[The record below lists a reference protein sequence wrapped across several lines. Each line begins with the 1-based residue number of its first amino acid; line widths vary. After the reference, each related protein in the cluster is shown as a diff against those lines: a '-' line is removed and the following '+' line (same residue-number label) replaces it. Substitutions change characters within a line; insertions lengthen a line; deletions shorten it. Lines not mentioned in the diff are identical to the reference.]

1 MRQSFYFEG
10 QLTKRT
16 NARRDRTRPFVYLP
30 FTVPPGT
37 VRLEVSYHFEHPLR
51 DEFAGGGGNALDLG
65 IFDPRGTDFLTAGF
79 RGWSGRARWNF
90 YITPTSAT
98 PGYLPGPLTPGRWN
112 VCLGVAEL
120 EDPSCRYWLNV
131 DLDMLTDDQQPPDE
145 EFSLRPAAAPAEGG
159 DPQPVRGAGD
169 GPPDP
174 PQAGRWY
181 RGDLHSHTVHSDG
194 LNTIPELAAYAR
206 QRGLDFLAITDH
218 NTCSHHA
225 EMALLDDPGPPAG
238 RAGILL
244 VPGEEVTTYGG
255 HGNVWGLHE
264 WLDFRCHDDDALRR
278 VIEYARAKGVLFSIN
293 HPKSIGPPWESPA
306 VRAPCM
312 EVWQA
317 VWRWYNWESLDAW
330 ETALAEGERVVGVGG
345 SDCHSVPPA
354 RPTHPHGPGEPT
366 TWVYVIGPLSEK
378 AVLEAIGRG
387 HVFISEDPGGPF
399 LTLSAD
405 IDGDGR
411 FEHMMGD
418 TLEVPEGSRVTIRVQ
433 YRGLAGKRL
442 RLLRGREVM
451 EEAALET
458 EEVTRD
464 LPLVVSEPG
473 YLRAEVKGFR
483 GRPERGEV
491 VHAMTNP
498 LYLRPVP
505 A

>member
-1 MRQSFYFEG
+1 
-10 QLTKRT
+10 
-16 NARRDRTRPFVYLP
+16 
-30 FTVPPGT
+30 
-37 VRLEVSYHFEHPLR
+37 
-51 DEFAGGGGNALDLG
+51 
-65 IFDPRGTDFLTAGF
+65 
-79 RGWSGRARWNF
+79 
-90 YITPTSAT
+90 
-98 PGYLPGPLTPGRWN
+98 
-112 VCLGVAEL
+112 
-120 EDPSCRYWLNV
+120 
-131 DLDMLTDDQQPPDE
+131 
-145 EFSLRPAAAPAEGG
+145 
-159 DPQPVRGAGD
+159 VRGAGD
-169 GPPDP
+169 GSPAP

-206 QRGLDFLAITDH
+206 RRGLDFLAITDH

-225 EMALLDDPGPPAG
+225 EMALLADAGPPAG
-238 RAGILL
+238 WEGILL

-264 WLDFRCHDDDALRR
+264 WLDFRCQDDDALRR
-278 VIEYARAKGVLFSIN
+278 VIEYARGKGVLFSIN
-293 HPKSIGPPWESPA
+293 HPKSIGPPWNSPG

-330 ETALAEGERVVGVGG
+330 ERMLVEGEHVIAVGG
-345 SDCHSVPPA
+345 SDCHFVPPA
-354 RPTHPHGPGEPT
+354 RPSHPHGPGEPT
-366 TWVYVIGPLSEK
+366 TWVYVPPPKADPPLAGGPLSEE
-378 AVLEAIGRG
+378 ALLEAIGQG

-399 LTLSAD
+399 LTLWAD
-405 IDGDGR
+405 VDGDGR

-433 YRGLAGKRL
+433 YRGLAGKKL
-442 RLLRGREVM
+442 RLLRGRDLVEEVV
-451 EEAALET
+451 ADT

-473 YLRAEVKGFR
+473 YLRAEVRGFR

-498 LYLRPVP
+498 LYLRPLP
-505 A
+505 D